1 MVPKGGGEA
10 GRVAPGPPIAL
21 KPLPHEDRFFAV
33 ADDRNAAPAVREDP
47 AIDSLE
53 GRIAAARVAEDK
65 RLGRES
71 ASVADARGK
80 GMQIASTMVGYPLG
94 GFIVGSV
101 IGHLVDQWI
110 QWIWIALGLM
120 FLAFFGACLQVVR
133 SNKAA

>member
-10 GRVAPGPPIAL
+10 GRVAPGPLIAL
-21 KPLPHEDRFFAV
+21 KPLPHEDRLFAV

-65 RLGRES
+65 RLGREN
-71 ASVADARGK
+71 ASVAEARGK

-94 GFIVGSV
+94 GII
-101 IGHLVDQWI
+101 IGAVLDGLFDTRPWI
-110 QWIWIALGLM
+110 MIGLM

-133 SNKAA
+133 FNKAD

>member
-10 GRVAPGPPIAL
+10 GRVAPGPLIAL
-21 KPLPHEDRFFAV
+21 KPLPYEDRFFAV

-65 RLGRES
+65 RLGVTDQAAVDGRS
-71 ASVADARGK
+71 K

-94 GFIVGSV
+94 GIVVGWLLDGV
-101 IGHLVDQWI
+101 FDTRPWI
-110 QWIWIALGLM
+110 MLGLM

-133 SNKAA
+133 FNKAD